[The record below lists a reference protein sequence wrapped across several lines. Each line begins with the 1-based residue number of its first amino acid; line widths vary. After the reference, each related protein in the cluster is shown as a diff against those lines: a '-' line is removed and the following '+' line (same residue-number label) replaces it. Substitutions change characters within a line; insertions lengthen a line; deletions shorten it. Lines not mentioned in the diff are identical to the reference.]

1 MFEKIIIASELP
13 KDMEVFI
20 RSLGDL
26 KRIGTRECI
35 VLQCIESDD
44 MISQLIQMLKEAY
57 QGNLDREIEIL
68 QEMGFEASGKLIEGE
83 LKHVVNR
90 IATEENMELIVV
102 GSRNTNKFGDAIWG
116 GAAHEV
122 IHRPSKPVLQIR
134 IHNKSEVD
142 KDVQEKED
150 LLSHILF
157 PTDFSDN
164 ADIAYDL
171 LLKMASFDLKKITLA
186 HVCESEEQ
194 MKEAEEKLISLKLKL
209 EHAGAK
215 DVSYKLLEGH
225 PTKSLINL
233 METDKISLVIMG
245 SQGRGRIEGI
255 FLGSLS
261 HNIAR
266 HSDASVLLV
275 PSR

>member
-1 MFEKIIIASELP
+1 
-13 KDMEVFI
+13 MEVFI

-35 VLQCIESDD
+35 VLQCIEPDD
-44 MISQLIQMLKEAY
+44 MLSQLIQMLKEAY
-57 QGNLDREIEIL
+57 QGNMDREIELL
-68 QEMGFEASGKLIEGE
+68 QQMGFEASGKLIEGD

-90 IATEENMELIVV
+90 IATEENCELIVV

-134 IHNKSEVD
+134 IHNKNEVD
-142 KDVQEKED
+142 KDVLEKED

-164 ADIAYDL
+164 ADMAYDL
-171 LLKMASFDLKKITLA
+171 LLKMAGFDLKKITLA
-186 HVCESEEQ
+186 HVCESQEQ

-233 METDKISLVIMG
+233 MKTDKISLVIMG
-245 SQGRGRIEGI
+245 SQGRGRVEGI

-266 HSDASVLLV
+266 HSDSSVLLV